1 LASSLFKIIDP
12 CSVVELIFPSLLF
25 SQMLGEF
32 SIIRICVCVCVC
44 IIYVVVVYTASH
56 YVIDLKLTLVFLF
69 FWVVL
74 AVQEFEVETSLLL
87 GRHSMI

>member
-1 LASSLFKIIDP
+1 MFCGRINFSFFTFFTNAWG
-12 CSVVELIFPSLLF
+12 IFNNSYLCV
-25 SQMLGEF
+25 
-32 SIIRICVCVCVC
+32 CVCVCVC